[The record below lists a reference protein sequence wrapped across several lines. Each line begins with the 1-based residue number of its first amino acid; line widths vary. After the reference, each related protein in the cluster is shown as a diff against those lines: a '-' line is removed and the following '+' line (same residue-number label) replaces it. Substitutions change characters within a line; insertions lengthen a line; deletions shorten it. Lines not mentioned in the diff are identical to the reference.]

1 MSARERLADMV
12 RTDRGDMNV
21 YSPSEVRDALD
32 AHAAEVL
39 AAAKVEVVAW
49 LVKKAREEQS
59 WDAGVLASKV
69 DRGAVRVFLGTGHF
83 RDAMDE
89 HRAEV
94 LAEVDQ
100 LLVAERMKPRY
111 GDIFRG
117 GVEHARKAVVQM
129 ADGPEPALPQC
140 VNCRST
146 DGPWAPTGRR
156 YQSGA
161 QVLECVDGCAEKATA
176 PAATATP
183 FFEPGRTY
191 AEAGDTTD
199 WRFRCDS
206 ITTHPEDGER
216 TALGWRH
223 FRGEWEPY
231 AYGEDDFEIH
241 QIADDIHTT
250 EGGAR

>member
-49 LVKKAREEQS
+49 LVKKAREEKS

-94 LAEVDQ
+94 LAEVDAR
-100 LLVAERMKPRY
+100 LEAERMKPRY
-111 GDIFRG
+111 GDIFRAG
-117 GVEHARKAVVQM
+117 IEHARKAVAQM
-129 ADGPEPALPQC
+129 ADGGSVPVPA
-140 VNCRST
+140 VNEAAVLRGLFRAIECAARRGDLKAVLRMLS
-146 DGPWAPTGRR
+146 DHARDQRGGRR
-156 YQSGA
+156 G
-161 QVLECVDGCAEKATA
+161 
-176 PAATATP
+176 
-183 FFEPGRTY
+183 
-191 AEAGDTTD
+191 
-199 WRFRCDS
+199 
-206 ITTHPEDGER
+206 
-216 TALGWRH
+216 
-223 FRGEWEPY
+223 
-231 AYGEDDFEIH
+231 
-241 QIADDIHTT
+241 
-250 EGGAR
+250 